1 MNFQLTLALRYLSG
15 RKLRALL
22 TTLAIV
28 FGVLVVFGMN
38 TIIPA
43 MMKSFQA
50 NVLAA
55 SGQVDATI
63 SLKTAD
69 VFPVDELARVASIP
83 GIRASTGLLDRTVN
97 LPADY
102 FDHDPAA
109 PDSIS
114 ALSVVGINPAEARS
128 VHSYNII
135 SGRFLEYA
143 DTSAAVISQTLADNI
158 GAGIGSNFKI
168 PAAIG
173 EQTLSI
179 VGILPARAI
188 PGNEEVLVTLAQA
201 QSMFGMP
208 AKINTIEAN
217 YDTLDNA
224 SRAEIQAAIQ
234 SALGSEYQIGA
245 LASNSELL
253 TNLQLGQTIFNVLGV
268 MGLLMGGFI
277 IFNTFRTVVAE
288 RRRDIGMLRAL
299 GASRKSIFYIILIEG
314 LVQGVLGTALGILSG
329 YGFSVLV
336 LKLMG
341 PALQKF
347 LNVKLGMPEVSLPII
362 LISIGLGVGVTL
374 LAGLIPAVS
383 ASRVTPLEALRPS
396 VGKLNFRR
404 LAGLGFWVGAVMIAL
419 AVAALLT
426 RNAGLIGAGG
436 MLFIIGL
443 ILIAPS
449 LVSPIAA
456 LFGGIASLI
465 FARQGTAHL
474 AQGNLSRQPAR
485 AAVTAS
491 ATMIGLAILVTLASI
506 ITSASIGF
514 ERVLRK
520 SLGSDYLL
528 IPPSVAVW
536 GTNVGSNPDFAKELR
551 GTEGVAVVSSLRFA
565 PAQVNELPISLMGI
579 DPDSYGQVSGLT
591 FAAGDETTAY
601 SALKTTRSVILNAV
615 LATSVGAKV
624 GDEVNMLTPNGLKPY
639 KVVAIGG
646 DYLNAKIA
654 TAYVAQA
661 DIAADFGRTEDVLLQ
676 LNLTPT
682 ANRTTAE
689 SAIKAVVARYPQYR
703 LVSGSGY
710 IDENMQ
716 LFDVA
721 FAAMYAVLIFLAVPS
736 LLAMLNTLA
745 IGVIERTREIGMLRA
760 VGATRKQVRTMI
772 VVEAIILAAIGTA
785 FGLLAGLYLGYTTV
799 ETLHLSGFPM
809 EYAFPASGVVM
820 TVAAGLLFGVLAAII
835 PARQAARLDIVQA
848 LHYE

>member
-1 MNFQLTLALRYLSG
+1 MNFQLTLALRYLNG

-43 MMKSFQA
+43 MMQSFQA

-55 SGQVDATI
+55 SGQVDASI
-63 SLKTAD
+63 SLKTGD
-69 VFPVDELARVASIP
+69 VFPVDELARVASVP
-83 GIRASTGLLDRTVN
+83 GVRALTGLLDRTVN
-97 LPADY
+97 LQPNY
-102 FDHDPAA
+102 FDHDSAA
-109 PDSIS
+109 PDSVS
-114 ALSVVGINPAEARS
+114 ALSVVGLDPIEVRN
-128 VHSYNII
+128 VHSYNIVA
-135 SGRFLEYA
+135 GRFLEEN
-143 DTSAAVISQTLADNI
+143 DTNAAVISQSLADNI
-158 GAGIGSNFKI
+158 GVGLGSDLKL
-168 PAAIG
+168 PTAIG
-173 EQTLSI
+173 EQTLNI
-179 VGILPARAI
+179 IGILPARAM
-188 PGNEEVLVTLAQA
+188 PGNEEIYVTLSQA
-201 QSMFGMP
+201 QGMFGMP
-208 AKINTIEAN
+208 EKINTIDAN
-217 YDTLDNA
+217 LDSLDNA
-224 SRAEIQAAIQ
+224 RRLEIQSAIQ
-234 SALGSEYQIGA
+234 TALGSEYQIGA
-245 LASNSELL
+245 LSSNSELL
-253 TNLQLGQTIFNVLGV
+253 TNLQVGQTIFNVLGI

-314 LVQGVLGTALGILSG
+314 LVQGVFGTAIGMAAG

-341 PALQKF
+341 PALQTF
-347 LNVKLGMPEVSLPII
+347 INVQLGMPVVTLPII
-362 LISIGLGVGVTL
+362 LASIGLGVGITL

-383 ASRVTPLEALRPS
+383 ASRVTPLEALRPT

-404 LAGLGFWVGAVMIAL
+404 LAGLGFWAGVTMIAL

-426 RNAGLIGAGG
+426 RNAGFIGAGG
-436 MLFIIGL
+436 LLFIIGL
-443 ILIAPS
+443 ILIAPA

-456 LFGGIASLI
+456 LFGGLASLI
-465 FARQGTAHL
+465 FTRQGTAHL

-491 ATMIGLAILVTLASI
+491 ATMIGLAILVTAASI

-528 IPPSVAVW
+528 IPPSIGVW
-536 GTNVGSNPDFAKELR
+536 GSNVGSNPDFARELR
-551 GTEGVAVVSSLRFA
+551 AVAGVAVVSSLRFA
-565 PAQVNELPISLMGI
+565 PAQVNDLPISLMGI
-579 DPDSYGQVSGLT
+579 EPGVYGQVSGLT
-591 FAAGDETTAY
+591 FSSGDESTAY
-601 SALKTTRSVILNAV
+601 AALKISRSIIVNPV

-624 GDEVNMLTPNGLKPY
+624 GDLVDMLTPNGVKPY

-654 TAYVAQA
+654 TGYVSQA

-682 ANRTTAE
+682 VDRDTAE
-689 SAIKAVVARYPQYR
+689 SAIKTVISRYPQYR
-703 LVSGSGY
+703 LISGQGY

-716 LFDVA
+716 IFDVA
-721 FAAMYAVLIFLAVPS
+721 FAAMYAVLLFLAVPS
-736 LLAMLNTLA
+736 LIAMLNTLA

-760 VGATRKQVRTMI
+760 VGATRKQVRVII
-772 VVEAIILAAIGTA
+772 VTEAIILAAIGTA
-785 FGLLAGLYLGYTTV
+785 FGLLAGLFLGYTTV
-799 ETLHLSGFPM
+799 ETLHLAGFPM
-809 EYAFPASGVVM
+809 EYAFPAIGVVV
-820 TVAAGLLFGVLAAII
+820 TIAAGLLFGVLAAII
-835 PARQAARLDIVQA
+835 PARQAARLDVVQA

>member
-1 MNFQLTLALRYLSG
+1 MNFQLSLALRYLSG

-135 SGRFLEYA
+135 SGRFLQDA
-143 DTSAAVISQTLADNI
+143 DTSAAVVSQTLADNI
-158 GAGIGSNFKI
+158 GAGIGSDLKL
-168 PAAIG
+168 PTAIG

-179 VGILPARAI
+179 VGILPARAM

-591 FAAGDETTAY
+591 FAAGDEATAY
-601 SALKTTRSVILNAV
+601 SALKTPRSVILNAV

>member
-1 MNFQLTLALRYLSG
+1 MNFQLSLALRYLSG

-63 SLKTAD
+63 SLRTAD

-135 SGRFLEYA
+135 SGRFLQDA
-143 DTSAAVISQTLADNI
+143 DTSAAVVSQTLADNI
-158 GAGIGSNFKI
+158 GAGIGSTLKL
-168 PAAIG
+168 PTAIG
-173 EQTLSI
+173 EQTLRI
-179 VGILPARAI
+179 VGILPARAM